1 MNAEFNKIKTLLEK
15 QFVKILSKKHFPNT
29 FFIFQSF
36 VLYLFSQKKRAMQK
50 SMTGYGKSTCEFKNK
65 KISIEIKTLNSK
77 GIDLNTR
84 IPSQY
89 KEHELEIRSEIINKL
104 ERGKVDFSIFTEQ
117 TGAEKNTIINTE
129 IVENYLSQL
138 QKIAKDNNL
147 SDTNLLS
154 TVMRLPETLKID
166 TPEVDETEW
175 MQVRKAI
182 DQTIAETNNFRIQ
195 EGAVLVADFVQ
206 RIKIIENCLF
216 LIEPLAKERIIKI
229 KDRIKTNLF
238 DVISKDAV
246 DNNRLEQEIIFYIEK
261 IDITEEQTRLANHCK
276 YFIETIEKECSAGK
290 KLGFISQE
298 IGREINTI
306 GSKSNDYE
314 MQKLVVQMKDELE
327 KIKEQLLNI
336 L

>member
-1 MNAEFNKIKTLLEK
+1 
-15 QFVKILSKKHFPNT
+15 
-29 FFIFQSF
+29 
-36 VLYLFSQKKRAMQK
+36 MQK

-147 SDTNLLS
+147 ADTNLLS

-206 RIKIIENCLF
+206 RIKIIETCLQS
-216 LIEPLAKERIIKI
+216 IEPLAKERIIKI
-229 KDRIKTNLF
+229 KDRIKNNIF
-238 DVISKDAV
+238 DVVSKDAV

>member
-1 MNAEFNKIKTLLEK
+1 
-15 QFVKILSKKHFPNT
+15 
-29 FFIFQSF
+29 
-36 VLYLFSQKKRAMQK
+36 
-50 SMTGYGKSTCEFKNK
+50 MTGYGKSTCEFKNK

-104 ERGKVDFSIFTEQ
+104 ERGKVDFSIFVEQ

-206 RIKIIENCLF
+206 RIKIIENCLNS
-216 LIEPLAKERIIKI
+216 IEPLAKERIIKI
-229 KDRIKTNLF
+229 KDRIRTNLF
-238 DVISKDAV
+238 DVVSKDAV

>member
-1 MNAEFNKIKTLLEK
+1 
-15 QFVKILSKKHFPNT
+15 
-29 FFIFQSF
+29 
-36 VLYLFSQKKRAMQK
+36 MQK

-147 SDTNLLS
+147 ADTNLLS

-166 TPEVDETEW
+166 TPEIDETEW

-206 RIKIIENCLF
+206 RIKIIETCLNS
-216 LIEPLAKERIIKI
+216 IEPLAKERIIKI

-238 DVISKDAV
+238 DVVSKDAV

>member
-1 MNAEFNKIKTLLEK
+1 
-15 QFVKILSKKHFPNT
+15 
-29 FFIFQSF
+29 
-36 VLYLFSQKKRAMQK
+36 
-50 SMTGYGKSTCEFKNK
+50 MTGYGKSTCEFKNK

-104 ERGKVDFSIFTEQ
+104 ERGKVDFSIFVEQ

-166 TPEVDETEW
+166 TPEIDETEW

-195 EGAVLVADFVQ
+195 EGAVLVNDFVQ
-206 RIKIIENCLF
+206 RIKIIENCLNS
-216 LIEPLAKERIIKI
+216 IEPLAKERIIRI
-229 KDRIKTNLF
+229 KDRIRTNLF
-238 DVISKDAV
+238 DVVSKETV

-276 YFIETIEKECSAGK
+276 YFIETIEKETSAGK